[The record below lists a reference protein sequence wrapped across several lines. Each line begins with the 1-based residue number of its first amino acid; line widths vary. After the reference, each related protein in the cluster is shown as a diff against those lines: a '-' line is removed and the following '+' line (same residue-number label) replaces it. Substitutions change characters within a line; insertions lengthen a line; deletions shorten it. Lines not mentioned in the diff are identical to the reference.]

1 MKKNFVKVVLLGA
14 LAFSTTVSFVG
25 CKDYDDDI
33 DGLNESLAAT
43 NSDLSSKATAL
54 EASIASLKSAQTDIT
69 AAIAKATDDA
79 QKAALQ
85 AKSDAIASSLASMN
99 SIKAELTTLINANT
113 TNISTLNQKAKG
125 IEEKLTSLESTLS
138 EIQKMLVGYSD
149 LVETV
154 GKLQSA
160 MTRIDQID
168 NSLGTLSAEVEQA
181 LKDIAAQKISLETQQ
196 KAITNLEA
204 LTGDHSEELSKIQ
217 AEIKTLIANLETQK
231 AALDKAATKDELAAI
246 QASVDANKSS
256 IETLKNEIDGKIN
269 ILKNLFYSMITNIDI
284 VKGLLH
290 QNLTAI
296 KCAEDQ
302 TFGEGLNGEIKF
314 KKDQVYTVPG
324 SDIIIK
330 VSPSTSNVTAS
341 ILSILRSDGE
351 SIDKYITTGV
361 NEYNDALTR
370 GESKGGLWKISTQ
383 LKSDYNKTEFTKST
397 VEPTTQRPYLF
408 AIAVKETVKGT
419 TETDRI
425 VASPY
430 KLSFSDGGSAYTPL
444 QDLNKTKINN
454 VSVDGRTIPVPV
466 EIGKPFTVQV
476 ESNDANAKVYACY
489 ITLDGNDDQK
499 IVWRSY
505 GLSGYDVVKVGSELS
520 LNVANEVAN
529 GKTVNFTIHA
539 VDFAGKISELKGIS
553 IICGKQNSG
562 SPSFSTKLIS
572 ETADASNI
580 SSNIY
585 DMPKAVKM
593 SANLAT
599 TDEDA
604 KNLVGGSYV
613 VNIKDMNATATFYKE
628 DLSTPL
634 DIRSASASDIKAIA
648 AIKLDNI
655 DLAKITD
662 NGSITGSINFK
673 NASGLQILTVPVT
686 LSKDMPAF
694 PEAFS
699 AKTGMLNDGI
709 ITVFPTYNAGKST
722 FEYKKIFNMIDD
734 SNSGYFTF
742 GTIADLGSK
751 VDFSDSKIIQIDNSL
766 VGKTKAAIDMKVS
779 YNYGK
784 ISSATA
790 NNYYWKPLWGTKFA
804 IKFASLPEESE
815 ISLEKAF
822 TITYPAERA
831 TLKHHESTGD
841 GGYIITKA
849 DNKNT
854 TSMKLIPGTYDIQS
868 ISLKTISGKTIS
880 GANIEN
886 EYYKP
891 TLNND
896 GSITFEKNSDSAVIN
911 NNVATTLHITIK
923 DVFGNTIN
931 KEIPFTVVKP

>member
-217 AEIKTLIANLETQK
+217 VEIKTLIANLETQK

-269 ILKNLFYSMITNIDI
+269 ILKDLFYSMITNINIISESDF
-284 VKGLLH
+284 
-290 QNLTAI
+290 QELTAV
-296 KCAEDQ
+296 KCDKDLI
-302 TFGEGLNGEIKF
+302 FGEGLNGEIKF

-324 SDIIIK
+324 SNIIIQ
-330 VSPSTSNVTAS
+330 VSPSTSNVTANM
-341 ILSILRSDGE
+341 LSILRSDGE
-351 SIDKYITTGV
+351 SIDKYITTEV
-361 NEYNDALTR
+361 KAYNDALTR
-370 GESKGGLWKISTQ
+370 GESKGGLWTISTQ
-383 LKSDYNKTEFTKST
+383 LKSDYNKTEFTKLTVNST
-397 VEPTTQRPYLF
+397 NQRYLF
-408 AIAVKETVKGT
+408 AVAAKETVKGT

-430 KLSFSDGGSAYTPL
+430 SLSFSDGVSAYTTL

-454 VSVDGRTIPVPV
+454 VSVDEGKIPV

-476 ESNDANAKVYACY
+476 ESNYANAKVYACY
-489 ITLDGNDDQK
+489 ITLDGDDDQK

-520 LNVANEVAN
+520 LTVANEVAN
-529 GKTVNFTIHA
+529 GKFVNFTIHA
-539 VDFAGKISELKGIS
+539 VDFAGNSVVTKGFS

-580 SSNIY
+580 YN
-585 DMPKAVKM
+585 MPKAVKM

-599 TDEDA
+599 TDDDA

-613 VNIKDMNATATFYKE
+613 VNIKDMNAIATFYKE
-628 DLSTPL
+628 DLSTIL
-634 DIRSASASDIKAIA
+634 DLTSASNIKAIA

-751 VDFSDSKIIQIDNSL
+751 VDFSNSNIIQIDNSL

-790 NNYYWKPLWGTKFA
+790 NNYWKPLWGTKFA
-804 IKFASLPEESE
+804 IKFASLPEESD

-822 TITYPAERA
+822 TITYPAA
-831 TLKHHESTGD
+831 NKTLVHHSVKDD

-849 DNKNT
+849 DDKNT
-854 TSMKLIPGTYDIQS
+854 TLMKLIPGTYDIQS
-868 ISLKTISGKTIS
+868 ISLKTIS

-896 GSITFEKNSDSAVIN
+896 GSITFTKNSDSAVIN

-931 KEIPFTVVKP
+931 KEISFTVVKP

>member
-69 AAIAKATDDA
+69 AAIAKATDAA

-181 LKDIAAQKISLETQQ
+181 LKDIAAQTISLETQQ

-217 AEIKTLIANLETQK
+217 VEIKTLIANLETQK

-269 ILKNLFYSMITNIDI
+269 ILKDLFYSMITNINL
-284 VKGLLH
+284 VSGSAH
-290 QNLTAI
+290 QDLTAI
-296 KCAEDQ
+296 KCVKDLI
-302 TFGEGLNGEIKF
+302 FGEGLNGEIKF

-324 SDIIIK
+324 SNIIIQ
-330 VSPSTSNVTAS
+330 VSPSTSNVTANM
-341 ILSILRSDGE
+341 LSILRSDGE
-351 SIDKYITTGV
+351 SIDKYITTEV
-361 NEYNDALTR
+361 KAYNDALTR
-370 GESKGGLWKISTQ
+370 GESKGGLWTISTQ
-383 LKSDYNKTEFTKST
+383 LKSDYNKTEFTKLTVNST
-397 VEPTTQRPYLF
+397 NQRYLF
-408 AIAVKETVKGT
+408 AVAAKETVKGT

-430 KLSFSDGGSAYTPL
+430 RLSFSDGGSAYTTL
-444 QDLNKTKINN
+444 QELHSTTINE
-454 VSVDGRTIPVPV
+454 VSVNNGTIPV
-466 EIGKPFTVQV
+466 EIGKPFTIQV
-476 ESNDANAKVYACY
+476 KSNDANAKVYACY

-520 LNVANEVAN
+520 LTVANEVAN
-529 GKTVNFTIHA
+529 GKYVNFTIHA
-539 VDFAGKISELKGIS
+539 VDFAGNSVVTKGFS

-580 SSNIY
+580 YN
-585 DMPKAVKM
+585 MPKAVKM

-599 TDEDA
+599 TDDDA

-613 VNIKDMNATATFYKE
+613 VNIKDMNAIATFYKE
-628 DLSTPL
+628 DLSTIL
-634 DIRSASASDIKAIA
+634 DLSSASNIKAIA

-673 NASGLQILTVPVT
+673 NASGLQILNVPVT

-709 ITVFPTYNAGKST
+709 ITVFPAYQPGSSKST
-722 FEYKKIFNMIDD
+722 FEYKKIFNMIDN

-751 VDFSDSKIIQIDNSL
+751 VDFSNSDIIQIDNSL

-790 NNYYWKPLWGTKFA
+790 NNYWKPLWGTKFA
-804 IKFASLPEESE
+804 IKFASLPEESD

-822 TITYPAERA
+822 TITYPAA
-831 TLKHHESTGD
+831 NKTLVHHSVKDD

-849 DNKNT
+849 DDKNT
-854 TSMKLIPGTYDIQS
+854 TLMKLIPGTYDIQS
-868 ISLKTISGKTIS
+868 ISLKTIS

-896 GSITFEKNSDSAVIN
+896 GSITFTKNSDSAVIN

-931 KEIPFTVVKP
+931 KEISFTVVKP

>member
-85 AKSDAIASSLASMN
+85 AKSDAIASSLASMT

-160 MTRIDQID
+160 ITRIDQID

-217 AEIKTLIANLETQK
+217 IEIKTLIANLETQK

-256 IETLKNEIDGKIN
+256 IETLKNEIDRKIN
-269 ILKNLFYSMITNIDI
+269 ILKDLFYSMITNINI
-284 VKGLLH
+284 VSGSAH

-296 KCAEDQ
+296 KCVKDLI
-302 TFGEGLNGEIKF
+302 FGEGLNGEIKF

-324 SDIIIK
+324 SDIIIQ
-330 VSPSTSNVTAS
+330 VSPSTSNVTANM
-341 ILSILRSDGE
+341 LSILRSDGE
-351 SIDKYITTGV
+351 SIDKYITTEV
-361 NEYNDALTR
+361 KAYNDALTR

-383 LKSDYNKTEFTKST
+383 LKSDYNKTEFTKLTVNST
-397 VEPTTQRPYLF
+397 NKSYLF
-408 AIAVKETVKGT
+408 AVAAKETVKGT

-430 KLSFSDGGSAYTPL
+430 SLSFSDGGSAYTTL
-444 QDLNKTKINN
+444 QELNSTTINE
-454 VSVDGRTIPVPV
+454 VSVNKGTIPV
-466 EIGKPFTVQV
+466 EIGKPFTIQV
-476 ESNDANAKVYACY
+476 KSNDANAKVYACY

-520 LNVANEVAN
+520 LTVANEVAN

-539 VDFAGKISELKGIS
+539 VDFAGNSVVTKGFS

-580 SSNIY
+580 YN
-585 DMPKAVKM
+585 MPKAVKM

-613 VNIKDMNATATFYKE
+613 VNIKDMNAIATFYKE
-628 DLSTPL
+628 DLSTIL
-634 DIRSASASDIKAIA
+634 DLSSASNIKAIA

-673 NASGLQILTVPVT
+673 NASGLQILNVPVT

-709 ITVFPTYNAGKST
+709 ITVFPTYNPGKST
-722 FEYKKIFNMIDD
+722 FEYKKIFNMIDN

-751 VDFSDSKIIQIDNSL
+751 VDFSNSDIIQIDNSL

-790 NNYYWKPLWGTKFA
+790 NNYWKPLWGTKFA
-804 IKFASLPEESE
+804 IKFASLPEESD

-822 TITYPAERA
+822 TITYPAA
-831 TLKHHESTGD
+831 NKTLVHHSVKDD

-849 DNKNT
+849 DDKNT
-854 TSMKLIPGTYDIQS
+854 TLMKLIPGTYDIQS
-868 ISLKTISGKTIS
+868 ISLKTISG
-880 GANIEN
+880 ANIEN

-891 TLNND
+891 TLNID
-896 GSITFEKNSDSAVIN
+896 GSITFTKNSDSAVIN

-931 KEIPFTVVKP
+931 KEISFTVVKP

>member
-1 MKKNFVKVVLLGA
+1 MKKNFVKVMLLGA

-217 AEIKTLIANLETQK
+217 VEIKTLIANLETQK

-269 ILKNLFYSMITNIDI
+269 ILKDLFYSMITNINIISESDF
-284 VKGLLH
+284 
-290 QNLTAI
+290 QELTAI
-296 KCAEDQ
+296 KCVKDLI
-302 TFGEGLNGEIKF
+302 FGEGLNGEIKF

-324 SDIIIK
+324 SDIIIQ
-330 VSPSTSNVTAS
+330 VSPSTSNVTANM
-341 ILSILRSDGE
+341 LSILRSDGE
-351 SIDKYITTGV
+351 SIDKYITTEV
-361 NEYNDALTR
+361 KAYNDALTR

-383 LKSDYNKTEFTKST
+383 LKSDYNKTEFTKLTVNST
-397 VEPTTQRPYLF
+397 NQRYLF
-408 AIAVKETVKGT
+408 AVAAKETVKGT

-430 KLSFSDGGSAYTPL
+430 RLSFSDGGSAYTPL
-444 QDLNKTKINN
+444 QNLNSTMINN
-454 VSVDGRTIPVPV
+454 VSVDEGTIPV

-476 ESNDANAKVYACY
+476 KSNDANAKVYACY
-489 ITLDGNDDQK
+489 ITLDGGDDQK

-520 LNVANEVAN
+520 LTVANEVAN
-529 GKTVNFTIHA
+529 GKYVNFTIHA
-539 VDFAGKISELKGIS
+539 VDFAGNSVVTTGFS

-580 SSNIY
+580 YN
-585 DMPKAVKM
+585 MPKAVKM

-613 VNIKDMNATATFYKE
+613 VNIKDMNAIATFYKE
-628 DLSTPL
+628 DLSTKL
-634 DIRSASASDIKAIA
+634 YLSSASDIKAIA
-648 AIKLDNI
+648 AIKLENI

-734 SNSGYFTF
+734 SNSRYFTF

-751 VDFSDSKIIQIDNSL
+751 VDFSNSNIIQIV
-766 VGKTKAAIDMKVS
+766 VGCC
-779 YNYGK
+779 
-784 ISSATA
+784 
-790 NNYYWKPLWGTKFA
+790 
-804 IKFASLPEESE
+804 
-815 ISLEKAF
+815 
-822 TITYPAERA
+822 R
-831 TLKHHESTGD
+831 
-841 GGYIITKA
+841 
-849 DNKNT
+849 
-854 TSMKLIPGTYDIQS
+854 
-868 ISLKTISGKTIS
+868 
-880 GANIEN
+880 
-886 EYYKP
+886 
-891 TLNND
+891 
-896 GSITFEKNSDSAVIN
+896 
-911 NNVATTLHITIK
+911 
-923 DVFGNTIN
+923 
-931 KEIPFTVVKP
+931 

>member
-217 AEIKTLIANLETQK
+217 IEIKTLIANLETQK

-256 IETLKNEIDGKIN
+256 IETLKNEIESKIN
-269 ILKNLFYSMITNIDI
+269 ILKDLFYSMITNINIISESDF
-284 VKGLLH
+284 
-290 QNLTAI
+290 QELTAV
-296 KCAEDQ
+296 KCDKDLI
-302 TFGEGLNGEIKF
+302 FGEGLNGEIKF

-324 SDIIIK
+324 SNIIIQ
-330 VSPSTSNVTAS
+330 VSPSTSNVTANM
-341 ILSILRSDGE
+341 LSILRSDGE
-351 SIDKYITTGV
+351 SIDKYITTEV
-361 NEYNDALTR
+361 KAYNDALTR

-383 LKSDYNKTEFTKST
+383 LKSDYNKTEFTKLTLNST
-397 VEPTTQRPYLF
+397 NQRYLF
-408 AIAVKETVKGT
+408 AVAAKETVKGT

-430 KLSFSDGGSAYTPL
+430 RLYFSDGGKVYTPL
-444 QDLNKTKINN
+444 QNLNSTMINN
-454 VSVDGRTIPVPV
+454 VSVDEGTIPV
-466 EIGKPFTVQV
+466 EIGKPFTIQV
-476 ESNDANAKVYACY
+476 KSNDANAKVYACY

-520 LNVANEVAN
+520 LTVANEVAN
-529 GKTVNFTIHA
+529 GKYVNFTIHA
-539 VDFAGKISELKGIS
+539 VDFAGNSVVTKGFS

-580 SSNIY
+580 YN
-585 DMPKAVKM
+585 MPKAVKM

-599 TDEDA
+599 TDDDA

-613 VNIKDMNATATFYKE
+613 VNIKDMNAIATFYKE
-628 DLSTPL
+628 DLSTIL
-634 DIRSASASDIKAIA
+634 DLTSASNIKAIA
-648 AIKLDNI
+648 AIKLENI
-655 DLAKITD
+655 DLAKIAD
-662 NGSITGSINFK
+662 NGSITGSINFY
-673 NASGLQILTVPVT
+673 NASGLQILNVPVT

-751 VDFSDSKIIQIDNSL
+751 VDFSNSNIIQIDNSL

-790 NNYYWKPLWGTKFA
+790 NNYWKPLWGTKFA
-804 IKFASLPEESE
+804 IKFASLPEESD

-822 TITYPAERA
+822 TITYPAA
-831 TLKHHESTGD
+831 DKTLVHHSVKDD

-849 DNKNT
+849 DDKNT

-868 ISLKTISGKTIS
+868 ISLKTISG
-880 GANIEN
+880 ANIEN

-896 GSITFEKNSDSAVIN
+896 GSITFTKNSDSAVIN

-931 KEIPFTVVKP
+931 KEISFTVVKP

>member
-217 AEIKTLIANLETQK
+217 VEIKTLIANLETQK

-269 ILKNLFYSMITNIDI
+269 ILKDLFYSMITNINI
-284 VKGLLH
+284 VSGSAH

-296 KCAEDQ
+296 KCVKDLI
-302 TFGEGLNGEIKF
+302 FGEGLNGEIKF

-324 SDIIIK
+324 SNIIIQ
-330 VSPSTSNVTAS
+330 VSPSTSNVTANM
-341 ILSILRSDGE
+341 LSILRSDGE
-351 SIDKYITTGV
+351 SIDKYITTEV
-361 NEYNDALTR
+361 KAYNDALTR
-370 GESKGGLWKISTQ
+370 GESKGGLWTISTQ
-383 LKSDYNKTEFTKST
+383 LKSDYNKTEFTKLTVNST
-397 VEPTTQRPYLF
+397 NQRYLF
-408 AIAVKETVKGT
+408 AVAAKETVKGT

-430 KLSFSDGGSAYTPL
+430 SLSFSDGGSAYTTL
-444 QDLNKTKINN
+444 QELNSTTINE
-454 VSVDGRTIPVPV
+454 VSVNNGTIPV
-466 EIGKPFTVQV
+466 EIGKPFTIQV
-476 ESNDANAKVYACY
+476 KSNDANAKVYACY

-520 LNVANEVAN
+520 LTVANEVAN

-539 VDFAGKISELKGIS
+539 VDFAGNSVVTKGFS

-580 SSNIY
+580 YN
-585 DMPKAVKM
+585 MPKAVKM

-599 TDEDA
+599 TDDDA

-613 VNIKDMNATATFYKE
+613 VNIKDMNAIATFYKE
-628 DLSTPL
+628 DLSTIL
-634 DIRSASASDIKAIA
+634 DLTSASNIKAIA

-673 NASGLQILTVPVT
+673 NASGLQILNVPVT

-751 VDFSDSKIIQIDNSL
+751 VDFSNSNIIQIDNSL

-790 NNYYWKPLWGTKFA
+790 NNYWKPLWGTKFA
-804 IKFASLPEESE
+804 IKFASLPEESD

-822 TITYPAERA
+822 TITYPAA
-831 TLKHHESTGD
+831 NKTLVHHSVKDD

-849 DNKNT
+849 DDKNT
-854 TSMKLIPGTYDIQS
+854 TLMKLIPGTYDIQS
-868 ISLKTISGKTIS
+868 ISLKTIS

-896 GSITFEKNSDSAVIN
+896 GSITFTKNSDSAVIN

-931 KEIPFTVVKP
+931 KEISFTVVKP

>member
-1 MKKNFVKVVLLGA
+1 MKKNFVKVMLLGA

-217 AEIKTLIANLETQK
+217 VEIKTLIANLETQK

-269 ILKNLFYSMITNIDI
+269 ILKDLFYSMITNINL
-284 VKGLLH
+284 VSTSYY

-296 KCAEDQ
+296 KCVEDQ

-324 SDIIIK
+324 SDIIIQ
-330 VSPSTSNVTAS
+330 VSPSTSNVTANM
-341 ILSILRSDGE
+341 LSILRSDGE
-351 SIDKYITTGV
+351 SIDKYITTEV
-361 NEYNDALTR
+361 KAYNDALTR

-383 LKSDYNKTEFTKST
+383 LKSDYNKTEFTKLTLNST
-397 VEPTTQRPYLF
+397 NQRYLF
-408 AIAVKETVKGT
+408 AVAAKETVKGT

-430 KLSFSDGGSAYTPL
+430 RLYFNDGGSAYTPL
-444 QDLNKTKINN
+444 QNLNSTMINN
-454 VSVDGRTIPVPV
+454 VSVDEGTIPV

-476 ESNDANAKVYACY
+476 KSNDANAKVYACY

-520 LNVANEVAN
+520 LTVANEVAN

-539 VDFAGKISELKGIS
+539 VDFAGKISELKGFS

-580 SSNIY
+580 YN
-585 DMPKAVKM
+585 MPKAVKM

-599 TDEDA
+599 TDDDA

-613 VNIKDMNATATFYKE
+613 VNIKDMNAIATFYKE
-628 DLSTPL
+628 DLSTIL
-634 DIRSASASDIKAIA
+634 DLSSASNIKAIA

-673 NASGLQILTVPVT
+673 NASGLQILNVPVT

-709 ITVFPTYNAGKST
+709 ITVFPTYNNLGSKST
-722 FEYKKIFNMIDD
+722 FEYKKIFNMIDN

-751 VDFSDSKIIQIDNSL
+751 VDFSDSNKIQIDNSL
-766 VGKTKAAIDMKVS
+766 VGKTKAAIDMKVI

-784 ISSATA
+784 ISSVTVD
-790 NNYYWKPLWGTKFA
+790 NYWKPLWGTKFA

-822 TITYPAERA
+822 TITYPAA
-831 TLKHHESTGD
+831 NKTLVHHSVKDD

-849 DNKNT
+849 DDKNT
-854 TSMKLIPGTYDIQS
+854 TLMKLIPGTYDIQS
-868 ISLKTISGKTIS
+868 ISLKTIS

-896 GSITFEKNSDSAVIN
+896 GSITFTKNSDSAVIN

-931 KEIPFTVVKP
+931 KEISFTVVKP

>member
-217 AEIKTLIANLETQK
+217 VEIKTLIANLETQK

-269 ILKNLFYSMITNIDI
+269 ILKDLFYSMITNINL
-284 VKGLLH
+284 VSGSAH
-290 QNLTAI
+290 QDLTAI
-296 KCAEDQ
+296 KCVKDLI
-302 TFGEGLNGEIKF
+302 FGEGLNGEIKF

-324 SDIIIK
+324 SNIIIQ
-330 VSPSTSNVTAS
+330 VSPSTSNVTANM
-341 ILSILRSDGE
+341 LSILRSDGE
-351 SIDKYITTGV
+351 SIDKYITTEV
-361 NEYNDALTR
+361 KAYNDALTR
-370 GESKGGLWKISTQ
+370 GESKGGLWTISTQ
-383 LKSDYNKTEFTKST
+383 LKSDYNKTEFTKLTVNST
-397 VEPTTQRPYLF
+397 NQRYLF
-408 AIAVKETVKGT
+408 AVAAKETVKGT

-430 KLSFSDGGSAYTPL
+430 RLSFSDGGSAYTTL
-444 QDLNKTKINN
+444 QELHSTTINE
-454 VSVDGRTIPVPV
+454 VSVNNGTIPV
-466 EIGKPFTVQV
+466 EIGKPFTIQV
-476 ESNDANAKVYACY
+476 KSNDANAKVYACY

-520 LNVANEVAN
+520 LTVANEVAN

-539 VDFAGKISELKGIS
+539 VDFAGNSVVTKGFS

-580 SSNIY
+580 YN
-585 DMPKAVKM
+585 MPKAVKM

-599 TDEDA
+599 TDDDA

-613 VNIKDMNATATFYKE
+613 VNIKDMNAIATFYKE
-628 DLSTPL
+628 DLSTIL
-634 DIRSASASDIKAIA
+634 DLSSASNIKAIA

-673 NASGLQILTVPVT
+673 NASGLQILNVPVT

-709 ITVFPTYNAGKST
+709 ITVFPAYQPGSSKST
-722 FEYKKIFNMIDD
+722 FEYKKIFNMIDN

-751 VDFSDSKIIQIDNSL
+751 VDFSNSDIIQIDNSL

-790 NNYYWKPLWGTKFA
+790 NNYWKPLWGTKFA
-804 IKFASLPEESE
+804 IKFASLPEESD

-822 TITYPAERA
+822 TITYPAA
-831 TLKHHESTGD
+831 NKTLVHHSVKDD

-849 DNKNT
+849 DDKNT
-854 TSMKLIPGTYDIQS
+854 TLMKLIPGTYDIQS
-868 ISLKTISGKTIS
+868 ISLKTIS

-896 GSITFEKNSDSAVIN
+896 GSITFTKNSDSAVIN

-931 KEIPFTVVKP
+931 KEISFTVVKP

>member
-1 MKKNFVKVVLLGA
+1 MKKNFVKVMLLGA

-217 AEIKTLIANLETQK
+217 VEIKTLIANLETQK

-269 ILKNLFYSMITNIDI
+269 ILKDLFYSMITNINL
-284 VKGLLH
+284 VSGSAH
-290 QNLTAI
+290 QDLTAI
-296 KCAEDQ
+296 KCVKDLI
-302 TFGEGLNGEIKF
+302 FGEGLNGEIKF

-324 SDIIIK
+324 SNIIIQ
-330 VSPSTSNVTAS
+330 VSPSTSNVTANM
-341 ILSILRSDGE
+341 LSILRSDGE
-351 SIDKYITTGV
+351 SIDKYITTEV
-361 NEYNDALTR
+361 KAYNDALTR
-370 GESKGGLWKISTQ
+370 GESKGGLWTISTQ

-430 KLSFSDGGSAYTPL
+430 RLSFSDGGSAYTTL
-444 QDLNKTKINN
+444 QELNSTTINE
-454 VSVDGRTIPVPV
+454 VSVNNGTIPV
-466 EIGKPFTVQV
+466 EIGKPFTIQV
-476 ESNDANAKVYACY
+476 KSNDANAKVYACY

-520 LNVANEVAN
+520 LTVANEVAN

-539 VDFAGKISELKGIS
+539 VDFAGNSVVTKGFS

-580 SSNIY
+580 YN
-585 DMPKAVKM
+585 MPKAVKM

-599 TDEDA
+599 TDDDA

-613 VNIKDMNATATFYKE
+613 VNIKDMNAIATFYKE
-628 DLSTPL
+628 DLSTIL
-634 DIRSASASDIKAIA
+634 DLSSASNIKAIA

-751 VDFSDSKIIQIDNSL
+751 VDFSNSDIIQIDNSL

-790 NNYYWKPLWGTKFA
+790 NNYWKPLWGTKFA
-804 IKFASLPEESE
+804 IKFASLPEESG

-822 TITYPAERA
+822 TITYPAA
-831 TLKHHESTGD
+831 DKTLVHHSVKDD

-849 DNKNT
+849 DDKNT

-868 ISLKTISGKTIS
+868 ISLKTISG
-880 GANIEN
+880 ANIEN

-891 TLNND
+891 ILNND
-896 GSITFEKNSDSAVIN
+896 GSITFRKNSDSAVIN

-931 KEIPFTVVKP
+931 KEISFTVVKP

>member
-217 AEIKTLIANLETQK
+217 VEIKTLIANLETQK

-246 QASVDANKSS
+246 QASVNENKKS
-256 IETLKNEIDGKIN
+256 IETLKNEIEGKIN
-269 ILKNLFYSMITNIDI
+269 ILKDLFYSMITNINI
-284 VKGLLH
+284 VSKSTH
-290 QNLTAI
+290 QDLTAI
-296 KCAEDQ
+296 KCVKDLI
-302 TFGEGLNGEIKF
+302 FGEGLNGEIKF

-324 SDIIIK
+324 SNIIIQ
-330 VSPSTSNVTAS
+330 VSPSTSNVTANM
-341 ILSILRSDGE
+341 LSILRSDGE
-351 SIDKYITTGV
+351 SIDKYITTEV
-361 NEYNDALTR
+361 KAYNDALTDALTR
-370 GESKGGLWKISTQ
+370 GESKGGLWTISTQ
-383 LKSDYNKTEFTKST
+383 LKSDYNKTEFTKLTVNST
-397 VEPTTQRPYLF
+397 KQSYLF
-408 AIAVKETVKGT
+408 AVAAKETVKGT

-430 KLSFSDGGSAYTPL
+430 TLSFSDGGSAYTTL
-444 QDLNKTKINN
+444 QELNSTTINK
-454 VSVDGRTIPVPV
+454 VSVDKGLVPV
-466 EIGKPFTVQV
+466 EIGKPFTIQV
-476 ESNDANAKVYACY
+476 KSNNANAKVYACY

-520 LNVANEVAN
+520 LTVANEVAN

-539 VDFAGKISELKGIS
+539 VDFAGNSVVTKGFS

-580 SSNIY
+580 Y
-585 DMPKAVKM
+585 KMPKAVKM

-604 KNLVGGSYV
+604 KNLVGGTYV

-628 DLSTPL
+628 DLSTIL
-634 DIRSASASDIKAIA
+634 DLSSPSNIKAIA

-673 NASGLQILTVPVT
+673 NANDLQILTVPVT

-751 VDFSDSKIIQIDNSL
+751 VDFSNSNIIQIDNSL

-790 NNYYWKPLWGTKFA
+790 NNYWKPLWGTKFA
-804 IKFASLPEESE
+804 IKFASLPEESD

-822 TITYPAERA
+822 TITYPAENKK
-831 TLKHHESTGD
+831 LVHHSVKDD

-849 DNKNT
+849 DDKNT
-854 TSMKLIPGTYDIQS
+854 TSMKLIPGINDIQS
-868 ISLKTISGKTIS
+868 ISLKTIS

-896 GSITFEKNSDSAVIN
+896 GSITFTKNSDSAVIN

-931 KEIPFTVVKP
+931 KEISFTVVKP

>member
-69 AAIAKATDDA
+69 AAIAKATDAA

-269 ILKNLFYSMITNIDI
+269 ILKDLFYSMITNINIIDAPAN
-284 VKGLLH
+284 GF
-290 QNLTAI
+290 QELTAI
-296 KCAEDQ
+296 KCDKDLI
-302 TFGEGLNGEIKF
+302 FGEGLNGEIKF

-324 SDIIIK
+324 SDIIIQ
-330 VSPSTSNVTAS
+330 VSPSTSNVTANM
-341 ILSILRSDGE
+341 LSILRSDGE
-351 SIDKYITTGV
+351 SIDKYITTEV
-361 NEYNDALTR
+361 KAYNDALTTR

-383 LKSDYNKTEFTKST
+383 LKSDYNKTEFTKLTVNST
-397 VEPTTQRPYLF
+397 NQRYLF
-408 AIAVKETVKGT
+408 AVAAKETVKGT

-430 KLSFSDGGSAYTPL
+430 KLSFSDEGLAYTTL
-444 QDLNKTKINN
+444 KELNSTTINK
-454 VSVDGRTIPVPV
+454 VPVDKGRVPV
-466 EIGKPFTVQV
+466 EIGKPFTIQV
-476 ESNDANAKVYACY
+476 KSNDANAKVYACY

-520 LNVANEVAN
+520 LTVANEVAN

-539 VDFAGKISELKGIS
+539 VDFAGNSVVTKGFS

-562 SPSFSTKLIS
+562 SPSFSTKLVS
-572 ETADASNI
+572 EKADAN
-580 SSNIY
+580 NIY
-585 DMPKAVKM
+585 NMPKAVKM

-599 TDEDA
+599 TDDDA
-604 KNLVGGSYV
+604 KNLVGGSHV
-613 VNIKDMNATATFYKE
+613 VNIKDMNAIATFYKE
-628 DLSTPL
+628 DLSTIL
-634 DIRSASASDIKAIA
+634 DLSSASNIKAIA

-662 NGSITGSINFK
+662 NGSITGSITFQ
-673 NASGLQILTVPVT
+673 NANGLQILDVPVT

-699 AKTGMLNDGI
+699 AKTGMLNNGI

-751 VDFSDSKIIQIDNSL
+751 VDFSNSNIIQIDNSL

-790 NNYYWKPLWGTKFA
+790 NNYWKPLWGTKFA

-815 ISLEKAF
+815 ISLEKPF
-822 TITYPAERA
+822 TITYPAA
-831 TLKHHESTGD
+831 NKTLVHHSVKDD

-849 DNKNT
+849 DDKNT
-854 TSMKLIPGTYDIQS
+854 ILMKLIPGTYDIQS
-868 ISLKTISGKTIS
+868 ISLKTIS

-896 GSITFEKNSDSAVIN
+896 GSITFTKNSDSAVIN

-931 KEIPFTVVKP
+931 KEISFTVVKP

>member
-217 AEIKTLIANLETQK
+217 VEIKTLIANLETQK

-269 ILKNLFYSMITNIDI
+269 ILKDLFYSMITNINIISESDF
-284 VKGLLH
+284 
-290 QNLTAI
+290 QELTAV
-296 KCAEDQ
+296 KCDKDLI
-302 TFGEGLNGEIKF
+302 FGEGLNGEIKF

-324 SDIIIK
+324 SNIIIQ
-330 VSPSTSNVTAS
+330 VSPSTSNVTANM
-341 ILSILRSDGE
+341 LSILRSDGE
-351 SIDKYITTGV
+351 SIDKYITTEV
-361 NEYNDALTR
+361 KAYNDALTR
-370 GESKGGLWKISTQ
+370 GESKGGLWTISTQ
-383 LKSDYNKTEFTKST
+383 LKSDYNKTEFTKLTVNST
-397 VEPTTQRPYLF
+397 NQRYLF
-408 AIAVKETVKGT
+408 AVAAKETVKGT

-430 KLSFSDGGSAYTPL
+430 SLSFSDGVSAYTTL

-454 VSVDGRTIPVPV
+454 VSVDEGKIPV

-476 ESNDANAKVYACY
+476 KSNDANAKVYACY

-520 LNVANEVAN
+520 LTVANEVAN
-529 GKTVNFTIHA
+529 GKFVNFTIHA
-539 VDFAGKISELKGIS
+539 VDFAGNSVVTKGFS

-580 SSNIY
+580 YN
-585 DMPKAVKM
+585 MPKAVKM

-599 TDEDA
+599 TDDDA

-613 VNIKDMNATATFYKE
+613 VNIKDMNAIATFYKE
-628 DLSTPL
+628 DLSTIL
-634 DIRSASASDIKAIA
+634 DLTSASNIKAIA

-751 VDFSDSKIIQIDNSL
+751 VDFSNSNIIQIDNSL

-790 NNYYWKPLWGTKFA
+790 NNYWKPLWGTKFA
-804 IKFASLPEESE
+804 IKFASLPEESD

-822 TITYPAERA
+822 TITYPAA
-831 TLKHHESTGD
+831 NKTLVHHSVKDD

-849 DNKNT
+849 DDKNT
-854 TSMKLIPGTYDIQS
+854 TLMKLIPGTYDIQS
-868 ISLKTISGKTIS
+868 ISLKTIS

-896 GSITFEKNSDSAVIN
+896 GSITFTKNSDSAVIN

-931 KEIPFTVVKP
+931 KEISFKVVKP